1 VKAGSFP
8 HFLRE
13 SDAVPEEV
21 LDRLVESAG
30 RENRPLEDLLLA
42 ENVVTEEALSSL
54 LARFAGREFCDLLS
68 IEPDRDLLRR
78 TSPEG
83 MRKWRFVPIR
93 EEGGRLVVAS
103 PDWRNPLQRDEVERH
118 VARPARV
125 VACARTAFDRVIDR
139 WADNARTLRPQAT
152 SLGVAQEKR
161 DTQEEA
167 RVREALEDASPYVR
181 ILNSLLIDAVQ
192 KGASDIHLE
201 AEADRSIVRFR
212 IDGVLLRGAD
222 PIDIAF
228 HPRIVSRI
236 KVISDLDIS
245 ETRKAQDGS
254 FQFTA
259 LGRAIDFRV
268 SIIPSIHGEDVVIR
282 ILDKE
287 HLRTEF
293 SQMNLSRLG
302 FGEGVVEGIRR
313 LTRFPHGMFL
323 VTGPTGS
330 GKTTTLYTTLQE
342 MDHDVR
348 KFITIEDPVEYHLP
362 GIVQIPVNEMKGVT
376 FASGLRNILR
386 HDPDVVMVGEIRDR
400 DTAEVAVQASLTGHL
415 VFSTVHANS
424 STDVI
429 LRFLHM
435 GIDPYN
441 FVSAVNGVLTQRL
454 LRTLCGRC
462 RKEVRYGPSV
472 LAELGIPAD
481 PGGDA
486 KGGAFFE
493 PVGCGECH
501 GTGYKGRIST
511 GEFVPF
517 TEEIRD
523 WMIQR
528 RSFGEIRAGIRK
540 SGIASLRGNAVALAR
555 AGRTSVA
562 EINRVTSPEED

>member
-1 VKAGSFP
+1 MNARSFQD
-8 HFLRE
+8 FLRE
-13 SDAVPEEV
+13 SGTVPGEV

-30 RENRPLEDLLLA
+30 REKRPLEDLLLA
-42 ENVVTEEALSSL
+42 ENVVTEEALSPL

-68 IEPDRDLLRR
+68 IEPDRDLLR
-78 TSPEG
+78 SASSEG
-83 MRKWRFVPIR
+83 MRNWRFVPIR

-103 PDWRNPLQRDEVERH
+103 PDWRNPLWRDEVERH
-118 VARPARV
+118 VGRTTRV
-125 VACARTAFDRVIDR
+125 VSCSRTAFDRVIDR
-139 WADNARTLRPQAT
+139 WADSARALRPQAT

-181 ILNSLLIDAVQ
+181 ILNGLLIDAVQ

-259 LGRAIDFRV
+259 LGRTIDFRV

-293 SQMNLSRLG
+293 SRMNLPRLG
-302 FGEGVVEGIRR
+302 FGDEVVEGIRR

-362 GIVQIPVNEMKGVT
+362 GIVQIPVNETKGVT

-400 DTAEVAVQASLTGHL
+400 ETAEVAVQAALTGHL

-435 GIDPYN
+435 GIEPYN

-454 LRTLCGRC
+454 LRTLCDRC

-472 LAELGIPAD
+472 LAESGIPAD
-481 PGGDA
+481 PGGV
-486 KGGAFFE
+486 FFE
-493 PVGCGECH
+493 PVGCVECH

-528 RSFGEIRAGIRK
+528 RSFGEIRAGIRE

-562 EINRVTSPEED
+562 EINRVTSPEEE

>member
-1 VKAGSFP
+1 MNARSFQD
-8 HFLRE
+8 FLRE
-13 SDAVPEEV
+13 SGTVPGEV

-30 RENRPLEDLLLA
+30 REKRPLEDLLLA
-42 ENVVTEEALSSL
+42 ENVVTEEALSPL

-68 IEPDRDLLRR
+68 IEPDRDLLR
-78 TSPEG
+78 SASSEG
-83 MRKWRFVPIR
+83 MRNWRFVPIR

-103 PDWRNPLQRDEVERH
+103 PDWRNPLWRDEVERH
-118 VARPARV
+118 VGRTTRV
-125 VACARTAFDRVIDR
+125 VSCSRTAFDRVIDR
-139 WADNARTLRPQAT
+139 WADSARALRPQAT

-181 ILNSLLIDAVQ
+181 ILNGLLIDAVQ

-259 LGRAIDFRV
+259 LGRTIDFRV

-293 SQMNLSRLG
+293 SRMNLPRLG
-302 FGEGVVEGIRR
+302 FGDEVVEGIRR

-362 GIVQIPVNEMKGVT
+362 GIVQIPVNETKGVT

-400 DTAEVAVQASLTGHL
+400 ETAEVAVQAALTGHL

-435 GIDPYN
+435 GIEPYN

-454 LRTLCGRC
+454 LRTLCDRC

-472 LAELGIPAD
+472 LAESGITAD
-481 PGGDA
+481 PGGV
-486 KGGAFFE
+486 FFE
-493 PVGCGECH
+493 PVGCVECH

-528 RSFGEIRAGIRK
+528 RSFGEIRAGIRE

-562 EINRVTSPEED
+562 EINRVTSPEEE

>member
-1 VKAGSFP
+1 
-8 HFLRE
+8 
-13 SDAVPEEV
+13 
-21 LDRLVESAG
+21 
-30 RENRPLEDLLLA
+30 
-42 ENVVTEEALSSL
+42 
-54 LARFAGREFCDLLS
+54 
-68 IEPDRDLLRR
+68 
-78 TSPEG
+78 
-83 MRKWRFVPIR
+83 MRNWRFVPIR

-103 PDWRNPLQRDEVERH
+103 PDWRNPLWRDEVERH
-118 VARPARV
+118 VGRTTRV
-125 VACARTAFDRVIDR
+125 VSCSRTAFDRVIDR
-139 WADNARTLRPQAT
+139 WADSARALRPQAT

-181 ILNSLLIDAVQ
+181 ILNGLLIDAVQ

-259 LGRAIDFRV
+259 LGRTIDFRV

-293 SQMNLSRLG
+293 SRMNLPRLG
-302 FGEGVVEGIRR
+302 FGDEVVEGIRR

-362 GIVQIPVNEMKGVT
+362 GIVQIPVNETKGVT

-400 DTAEVAVQASLTGHL
+400 ETAEVAVQAALTGHL

-435 GIDPYN
+435 GIEPYN

-454 LRTLCGRC
+454 LRTLCDRC

-472 LAELGIPAD
+472 LAESGIPAD
-481 PGGDA
+481 PGGV
-486 KGGAFFE
+486 F
-493 PVGCGECH
+493 
-501 GTGYKGRIST
+501 
-511 GEFVPF
+511 
-517 TEEIRD
+517 
-523 WMIQR
+523 
-528 RSFGEIRAGIRK
+528 
-540 SGIASLRGNAVALAR
+540 
-555 AGRTSVA
+555 
-562 EINRVTSPEED
+562 

>member
-1 VKAGSFP
+1 MNAGSFP
-8 HFLRE
+8 LFLRE
-13 SDAVPEEV
+13 SGEIPVEV
-21 LDRLVESAG
+21 LDRLVESAV
-30 RENRPLEDLLLA
+30 REKRPLEDLLVA
-42 ENVVTEEALSSL
+42 QNVVTEEALSAL
-54 LARFAGREFCDLLS
+54 LAQFAGREHCDLLS
-68 IEPDRDLLRR
+68 IEPNRDLLLRV
-78 TSPEG
+78 SPEG
-83 MRKWRFVPIR
+83 MRKWRFVPVR

-118 VARPARV
+118 LARPARV

-139 WADNARTLRPQAT
+139 WADSARALRPRDT
-152 SLGVAQEKR
+152 SLGVTQEKR

-167 RVREALEDASPYVR
+167 RIREALEDASPYVR
-181 ILNSLLIDAVQ
+181 ILNGLLIDAVQ

-201 AEADRSIVRFR
+201 AEADRSVVRFR
-212 IDGVLLRGAD
+212 IDGVLLRGAE

-259 LGRAIDFRV
+259 LGRTIDFRV

-282 ILDKE
+282 VLDKE

-293 SQMNLSRLG
+293 SQMNLSHLG
-302 FGEGVVEGIRR
+302 FGDAVIEGIRR

-342 MDHDVR
+342 MDHGVR

-400 DTAEVAVQASLTGHL
+400 DTAEVAVQAALTGHL
-415 VFSTVHANS
+415 VFSTVHANT

-435 GIDPYN
+435 GIEPYN

-454 LRTLCGRC
+454 LRTLCGTC
-462 RKEVRYGPSV
+462 RKEVRYAPSV
-472 LAELGIPAD
+472 LAELGIPED
-481 PGGDA
+481 PGEADVGS
-486 KGGAFFE
+486 FFE
-493 PVGCGECH
+493 PVGCGECN
-501 GTGYKGRIST
+501 GTGYRGRIST

-528 RSFGEIRAGIRK
+528 RSFGEIRSGIRK
-540 SGIASLRGNAVALAR
+540 SGIASLRGNAIALAR

-562 EINRVTSPEED
+562 EINRVTSPEEE

>member
-1 VKAGSFP
+1 VNAGSFAR
-8 HFLRE
+8 FLGE
-13 SDAVPEEV
+13 SGAVPVEV

-30 RENRPLEDLLLA
+30 REKRPLEDLLLA
-42 ENVVTEEALSSL
+42 QEVLTEEVLSAL

-68 IEPDRDLLRR
+68 VEPDRDLLRR

-125 VACARTAFDRVIDR
+125 VACSRTAFDRVIDR
-139 WADNARTLRPQAT
+139 WADSARALRPQAT

-161 DTQEEA
+161 DTQEDA

-181 ILNSLLIDAVQ
+181 ILNGLLIDAVQ

-259 LGRAIDFRV
+259 LGRTIDFRV

-293 SQMNLSRLG
+293 SRMNLSRLG
-302 FGEGVVEGIRR
+302 FGDEVVEGIRR

-342 MDHDVR
+342 MDHEVR
-348 KFITIEDPVEYHLP
+348 KFVTIEYHLP
-362 GIVQIPVNEMKGVT
+362 GIVQIPVNETKGVT

-400 DTAEVAVQASLTGHL
+400 ETAEVAVQAALTGHL

-435 GIDPYN
+435 GIEPYN

-462 RKEVRYGPSV
+462 RKEVRYTPSV

-481 PGGDA
+481 TGDA
-486 KGGAFFE
+486 EGGLFFE

-528 RSFGEIRAGIRK
+528 RSFGEIRTGIRK

-562 EINRVTSPEED
+562 EINRVTSPEEE

>member
-1 VKAGSFP
+1 MNARSFQD
-8 HFLRE
+8 FLRE
-13 SDAVPEEV
+13 SGTVPGEV

-30 RENRPLEDLLLA
+30 REKRPLEDLLLA
-42 ENVVTEEALSSL
+42 ENVVTEEALSPL

-68 IEPDRDLLRR
+68 IEPDRDLLR
-78 TSPEG
+78 SASSEG
-83 MRKWRFVPIR
+83 MRNWRFVPIR

-103 PDWRNPLQRDEVERH
+103 PDWRNPLWRDEVERH
-118 VARPARV
+118 VGRTTRV
-125 VACARTAFDRVIDR
+125 VSCSRTAFDRVIDR
-139 WADNARTLRPQAT
+139 WADSARALRPQAT
-152 SLGVAQEKR
+152 YLGVAQEKR

-181 ILNSLLIDAVQ
+181 ILNGLLIDAVQ

-259 LGRAIDFRV
+259 LGRTIDFRV

-293 SQMNLSRLG
+293 SRMNLPRLG
-302 FGEGVVEGIRR
+302 FGDEVVEGIRR

-362 GIVQIPVNEMKGVT
+362 GIVQIPVNETKGVT

-400 DTAEVAVQASLTGHL
+400 ETAEVAVQAALTGHL

-435 GIDPYN
+435 GIEPYN

-454 LRTLCGRC
+454 LRTLCDRC

-472 LAELGIPAD
+472 LAESGIPAD
-481 PGGDA
+481 PGGV
-486 KGGAFFE
+486 FFE
-493 PVGCGECH
+493 PVGCVECH

-528 RSFGEIRAGIRK
+528 RSFGEIRAGIRE

-562 EINRVTSPEED
+562 EINRVTSPEEE